1 MKPPSRIQ
9 IIAGC
14 GLLLLIALLLLLL
27 RPAPLPV
34 DAGKVSRGPL
44 QVTLEDE
51 GITRVLER
59 FTVSAPVPGRFMRSG
74 LEEGDQV
81 RQGVAVGAIL
91 PPSLNTRDY
100 SEGAALA
107 ASARANFRAA
117 DARGRQV
124 SVNLAQSRLRMER
137 YDNLYR
143 EGAISRENWELARN
157 EAEVLEKERL
167 ASVSSV
173 QAAAHQMEAAQSRID
188 VALSG
193 KPFQVISPA
202 DGRVL
207 RIHEKS
213 EKVVPAGTPLFDIGD
228 PGSIEIVIDVL
239 SSDAVKVMPGQKVRI
254 EQWGDPVPLHARVVR
269 KEPAAFTKVSA
280 LGIEEKRVNI
290 IAHLDSP
297 EPRLGDNFRVQ
308 ATIVL
313 QEAASVLRVPVSSLF
328 RGQEGWRVFVIDG
341 NRARER
347 KVTTGLR
354 GVYDAEVTGGLREG
368 DRVVLHPANEL
379 RDGVRVTAQ
388 QK

>member
-1 MKPPSRIQ
+1 
-9 IIAGC
+9 
-14 GLLLLIALLLLLL
+14 LLALLLLLLVL

-51 GITRVLER
+51 GISRVVDR
-59 FTVSAPVPGRFMRSG
+59 FTVAAPVSGRFMRSG
-74 LEEGDQV
+74 LEEGDLV
-81 RQGVAVGAIL
+81 KKGGAVGAIL
-91 PPSLNTRDY
+91 PPALNTREFT
-100 SEGAALA
+100 EGSALA
-107 ASARANFRAA
+107 ASARASFREA

-124 SVNLAQSRLRMER
+124 SVNLAQAQLRKAR
-137 YDNLYR
+137 YENLYR
-143 EGAISRENWELARN
+143 EGAVSRESWEQARN

-167 ASVSSV
+167 AAASAV
-173 QAAAHQMEAAQSRID
+173 QAASHQFEAAQSRID
-188 VALSG
+188 GGVSG
-193 KPFQVISPA
+193 KPFVVNSPA

-213 EKVVPAGTPLFDIGD
+213 EKVVPAGTPLFDVGD

-239 SSDAVKVMPGQKVRI
+239 SSDAVKVTAGQRVLI
-254 EQWGDPVPLHARVVR
+254 DEWGGPNTLHATVKR

-290 IAHLDSP
+290 IALLDSP

-313 QEAASVLRVPVSSLF
+313 QEAARVLRVPVSSLF
-328 RGQEGWRVFVIDG
+328 RGTEGWRVFVIDG
-341 NRARER
+341 GRATER
-347 KVTTGLR
+347 KVSTGLR

-368 DRVVLHPANEL
+368 EMVVLHPVNEL
-379 RDGVRVTAQ
+379 KDGMRVSVQ

>member
-1 MKPPSRIQ
+1 MKPPSRTQVITG
-9 IIAGC
+9 AGV
-14 GLLLLIALLLLLL
+14 LLALFLLFLVL

-34 DAGKVSRGPL
+34 DAGLVNRGAL

-51 GITRVLER
+51 GITRVVDR
-59 FTVSAPVPGRFMRSG
+59 FTVAAPVSGRFMRSG

-81 RQGVAVGAIL
+81 RKGQAVGAIL
-91 PPSLNTRDY
+91 PAALNTREY

-107 ASARANFRAA
+107 ASARATLMEVGAK
-117 DARGRQV
+117 GREV
-124 SVNLAQSRLRMER
+124 SVNLSQARLRSTR

-143 EGAISRENWELARN
+143 EGAVSRESWEQARN

-167 ASVSSV
+167 AAASAV
-173 QAAAHQMEAAQSRID
+173 QAASHQLEAAQSRID
-188 VALSG
+188 GSVSV
-193 KPFQVISPA
+193 KPFVVSSPA

-239 SSDAVKVMPGQKVRI
+239 SSDAVKVMPNQRVLI
-254 EQWGDPVPLHARVVR
+254 EEWGAPTTLHAKVSR

-290 IAHLDSP
+290 IALLDNP
-297 EPRLGDNFRVQ
+297 EPRLGDNFRIQ
-308 ATIVL
+308 AMIVL
-313 QEAASVLRVPVSSLF
+313 QEAAHVLRVPVSSLF
-328 RGQEGWRVFVIDG
+328 RGAEGWRVFVIEG
-341 NRARER
+341 GRARER

-368 DRVVLHPANEL
+368 EKVVLHPVNEL
-379 RDGVRVTAQ
+379 KDGMRVSVQ

>member
-1 MKPPSRIQ
+1 MKPPSRTQ
-9 IIAGC
+9 IITGAGV
-14 GLLLLIALLLLLL
+14 LLALLLLLLVL

-51 GITRVLER
+51 GISRVVDR
-59 FTVSAPVPGRFMRSG
+59 FTVAAPVSGRFMRTG
-74 LEEGDQV
+74 LEEGDLV
-81 RQGVAVGAIL
+81 KKGRAVGAIL
-91 PPSLNTRDY
+91 PPALNSREFT
-100 SEGAALA
+100 EGAALA
-107 ASARANFRAA
+107 ASARASFREA

-124 SVNLAQSRLRMER
+124 SVNLAQAQLRKIR
-137 YDNLYR
+137 YENLYR
-143 EGAISRENWELARN
+143 EGAVSRESWEQARN

-167 ASVSSV
+167 ASASAV
-173 QAAAHQMEAAQSRID
+173 QAASHQFEAAQSRID
-188 VALSG
+188 GGVSG
-193 KPFQVISPA
+193 KPFVVNSPA

-213 EKVVPAGTPLFDIGD
+213 EKVVPAGTPLFDVGD

-239 SSDAVKVMPGQKVRI
+239 SSDAVKVTAGQRVLI
-254 EQWGDPVPLHARVVR
+254 DEWGGPSTLHATVKR

-290 IAHLDSP
+290 IALLDSP

-313 QEAASVLRVPVSSLF
+313 QEADRVLRVPVSSLF
-328 RGQEGWRVFVIDG
+328 RGSEGWRVFVIDG
-341 NRARER
+341 GRARER

-354 GVYDAEVTGGLREG
+354 GVYDAEVTGGLKEG
-368 DRVVLHPANEL
+368 EKVVLHPVNEL
-379 RDGVRVTAQ
+379 KDGMRVSVQ

>member
-1 MKPPSRIQ
+1 MKPPSRTQ
-9 IIAGC
+9 IITGAGV
-14 GLLLLIALLLLLL
+14 LLALLLLLLVL

-51 GITRVLER
+51 GISRVVDR
-59 FTVSAPVPGRFMRSG
+59 FTVAAPVSGRFMRSG
-74 LEEGDQV
+74 LEEGDLV
-81 RQGVAVGAIL
+81 KKGGAVGAIL
-91 PPSLNTRDY
+91 PPALNTREFT
-100 SEGAALA
+100 EGSALA
-107 ASARANFRAA
+107 ASARASFREA

-124 SVNLAQSRLRMER
+124 SVNLAQAQLRKAR
-137 YDNLYR
+137 YENLYR
-143 EGAISRENWELARN
+143 EGAVSRESWEQARN

-167 ASVSSV
+167 AAASAV
-173 QAAAHQMEAAQSRID
+173 QAASHQFEAAQSRID
-188 VALSG
+188 GGVSG
-193 KPFQVISPA
+193 KPFVVNSPA

-213 EKVVPAGTPLFDIGD
+213 EKVVPAGTPLFDVGD

-239 SSDAVKVMPGQKVRI
+239 SSDAVKVTAGQRVLI
-254 EQWGDPVPLHARVVR
+254 DEWGGPNTLHATVKR

-290 IAHLDSP
+290 IALLDSP

-313 QEAASVLRVPVSSLF
+313 QEAARVLRVPVSSLF
-328 RGQEGWRVFVIDG
+328 RGTEGWRVFVIDG
-341 NRARER
+341 GRATER
-347 KVTTGLR
+347 KVSTGLR

-368 DRVVLHPANEL
+368 EMVVLHPVNEL
-379 RDGVRVTAQ
+379 KDGMRVSVQ

>member
-1 MKPPSRIQ
+1 MKPPSRTQ
-9 IIAGC
+9 IISGAGV
-14 GLLLLIALLLLLL
+14 LLALLLLLLVL

-51 GITRVLER
+51 GISRVVDR
-59 FTVSAPVPGRFMRSG
+59 FTVAAPVSGRFMRTG
-74 LEEGDQV
+74 LEEGDLV
-81 RQGVAVGAIL
+81 KKGRAVGAIL
-91 PPSLNTRDY
+91 PPALNSREFT
-100 SEGAALA
+100 EGAALA
-107 ASARANFRAA
+107 ASARASFREA

-124 SVNLAQSRLRMER
+124 SVNLAQAQLRKSRYE
-137 YDNLYR
+137 NLYR
-143 EGAISRENWELARN
+143 EGAVSRESWEQARN

-167 ASVSSV
+167 ASASAV
-173 QAAAHQMEAAQSRID
+173 QAASHQFEAAQSRID
-188 VALSG
+188 GGVSG
-193 KPFQVISPA
+193 KPFVVNSPA

-213 EKVVPAGTPLFDIGD
+213 EKVVPAGTPLFDVGD

-239 SSDAVKVMPGQKVRI
+239 SSDAVKVTAGQRVLI
-254 EQWGDPVPLHARVVR
+254 DEWGGPSTLHATVKR

-290 IAHLDSP
+290 IALLDSP

-313 QEAASVLRVPVSSLF
+313 QEADRVLRVPVSSLF
-328 RGQEGWRVFVIDG
+328 RGSEGWRVFVIDG
-341 NRARER
+341 GRARER

-354 GVYDAEVTGGLREG
+354 GVYDAEVTGGLKEG
-368 DRVVLHPANEL
+368 EKVVLHPVNEL
-379 RDGVRVTAQ
+379 KDGMRVSVQ